1 MTDKELNNKLIK
13 HYHYLNDKKI
23 IIEFTT
29 AYICINRSK
38 APTNANDM
46 LRIKQICKFI
56 RNHMNANDTRIIMD
70 DSCRFYVTPQEYKKM
85 PKDAKKCTT
94 ILI

>member
-1 MTDKELNNKLIK
+1 MALIFNVFLL
-13 HYHYLNDKKI
+13 YYKKI

-70 DSCRFYVTPQEYKKM
+70 DSCRFYVTLQEYKKM